1 MTEALL
7 TIHDLSCHF
16 DSFCAVDKISFELM
30 PGECFALLGSSGC
43 GKTTALRAIAGLESP
58 SHGSIKHQ
66 EQIFFDNNTNLAPNL
81 RNTGFIFQD
90 YAIFP
95 HLSIKDNITFGIKDK
110 SKKQSTLQR
119 LLTLLGLEAHADKM
133 PHQVSGGQLQRV
145 AIARTLAIKP
155 SLVLMD
161 EPFSNLDAKLAR
173 RLRNEIRQIF
183 KAEGVSSI
191 LVTHNQEEAFDF
203 ADRMAVMEVGKI
215 LQIGTPEELY
225 QQPQSAQ
232 IASFFGHC
240 QIIPGQAQGTSARTS
255 IGDVH
260 LQTNH
265 NGPCQI
271 LLRPEN
277 MRIQAVADSTLSIKD
292 IRFLGA
298 RKEVTIQTPESDIFV
313 NISAR
318 STIKI
323 GDNIKITP
331 IEACPSWT
339 N

>member
-1 MTEALL
+1 MTKALL
-7 TIHDLSCHF
+7 TINELSCHF
-16 DSFCAVDKISFELM
+16 GSFCAVDKISFELM

-43 GKTTALRAIAGLESP
+43 GKTTALRAIAGLETP
-58 SHGSIKHQ
+58 SHGTIRHQ
-66 EQIFFDNNTNLAPNL
+66 EQIFFDQQTNLAPNL

-95 HLSIKDNITFGIKDK
+95 HLSIQDNITFGIKDA
-110 SKKQSTLQR
+110 SQKKANLER
-119 LLTLLGLEAHADKM
+119 LLKLLGLEEHAKKM

-161 EPFSNLDAKLAR
+161 EPFSNLDATLAR

-203 ADRMAVMEVGKI
+203 ADRMAVMEQGKI

-225 QQPQSAQ
+225 QQPQSSQ

-240 QIIPGQAQGTSARTS
+240 QIISGQAQGKTATTS
-255 IGDVH
+255 IGEVP
-260 LQTNH
+260 LQQEH
-265 NGPCQI
+265 QGPCQI

-277 MRIQAVADSTLSIKD
+277 MRITPNAESSLSIKEV
-292 IRFLGA
+292 RFLGA
-298 RKEVTIQTPESDIFV
+298 RKEVSIQTPDSEIFV
-313 NISAR
+313 NVSAR
-318 STIKI
+318 SPIKV
-323 GDNIKITP
+323 GDSISITAIDP
-331 IEACPSWT
+331 CPSF
-339 N
+339 

>member
-1 MTEALL
+1 MTKALL
-7 TIHDLSCHF
+7 TIKELSCHF
-16 DSFCAVDKISFELM
+16 GSFCAVDNISFDLM

-43 GKTTALRAIAGLESP
+43 GKTTALRAIAGLEKP
-58 SHGSIKHQ
+58 SQGHILHLDQ
-66 EQIFFDNNTNLAPNL
+66 TFFDHQTDLAPNL

-95 HLSIKDNITFGIKDK
+95 HLSIEENITFGLKDK
-110 SKKQSTLQR
+110 SQKQSTLKR
-119 LLTLLGLEAHADKM
+119 LLTLLGLEEHAKKM

-183 KAEGVSSI
+183 KSEGVSSI

-203 ADRMAVMEVGKI
+203 ADRMAVMEQGKI

-225 QQPQSAQ
+225 QKPKSAQ
-232 IASFFGHC
+232 VASFFGHC
-240 QIIPGQAQGTSARTS
+240 QIISGHAQGEYATTN
-255 IGDVH
+255 IGEVP
-260 LQTNH
+260 LQKNSD
-265 NGPCQI
+265 GPCQI

-277 MRIQAVADSTLSIKD
+277 MRLAPSSESQLIVKD

-298 RKEVTIQTPESDIFV
+298 RKEITVQTPDSEIFV
-313 NISAR
+313 NVSAR
-318 STIKI
+318 SAIKI
-323 GDNIKITP
+323 SDKVQITA
-331 IEACPSWT
+331 IEACASF
-339 N
+339 